1 MQFFASMAKDPE
13 SVVEKGP
20 EHGEPT
26 PGKHADPL
34 EPILTDDP
42 HPIEPEATDRVE

>member
-1 MQFFASMAKDPE
+1 MAKDPE

-20 EHGEPT
+20 DHGEPT
-26 PGKHADPL
+26 PGQRADPL

-42 HPIEPEATDRVE
+42 HPTDGENGEKLE